1 MAKYLERREKDDR
14 GGYHDDQSRRQ
25 LREMESLDILKEM
38 CRMYNMVVDD
48 SGIALPSLIIQLTY
62 MYYILYTLSTIS
74 FFTFNHY
81 ISIE

>member
-48 SGIALPSLIIQLTY
+48 SGIALPALIIQLTY
-62 MYYILYTLSTIS
+62 M
-74 FFTFNHY
+74 
-81 ISIE
+81 